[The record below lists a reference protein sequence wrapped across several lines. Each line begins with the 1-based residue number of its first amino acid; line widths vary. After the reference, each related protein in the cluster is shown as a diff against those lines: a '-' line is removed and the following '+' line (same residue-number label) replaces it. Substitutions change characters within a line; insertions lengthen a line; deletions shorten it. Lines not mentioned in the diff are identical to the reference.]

1 MRSRTLLLVE
11 NHSVDTLDARSAGH
25 DSPGRFFA
33 GVVMKSMLAHV
44 VVEYDVKLDEGTSPH
59 QKSIRFGA
67 HLVPNPATRIVFRK
81 RGA

>member
-1 MRSRTLLLVE
+1 
-11 NHSVDTLDARSAGH
+11 
-25 DSPGRFFA
+25 
-33 GVVMKSMLAHV
+33 MKSMLAHV